1 MASSAFFRAALQTE
15 GDQLVRT
22 FSTTLT
28 FTVTYQAVTSLVK
41 QNNRSSAL
49 LMVAVAAI
57 VLVGVMINNKLSEI
71 QGARALKTVVQTA
84 LQVATQFLSNL
95 LAVAAGQIFFE
106 VVNVWWII
114 LFSAFAVLLIDVAA
128 SHMRGD

>member
-95 LAVAAGQIFFE
+95 LVVAAGQIFFE